1 MNPFLIIT
9 ILGIVEGLTEFIP
22 VSSTGHLILFGHL
35 LDYNGAEAKTFQI
48 FIQSGAILA
57 VVVVYFRRFFEL
69 LVVPADTSFHSH
81 RGLGFV
87 ILSTLPILIAGKL
100 LHEVIK
106 ANMTPEVV
114 AIGLALGGVWIL
126 AMEHLGQ
133 PSERQ
138 TLDRMTWRT
147 ALGIGLFQCFALW
160 PGVSR
165 SASTILGA
173 MMLGVRRK
181 DAAEYSFFIA
191 VPALLAAC
199 GYDLIKSLPNLT
211 ASALPLFAVGFVV
224 AFISALLAIKFFIRY
239 VSHHTLAIFGWYRIA
254 LALVVWLLLARS

>member
-1 MNPFLIIT
+1 MNILLIIA

-35 LDYNGAEAKTFQI
+35 LGYNGDEAKTFQI

-69 LVVPADTSFHSH
+69 LVVPADTSFHS
-81 RGLGFV
+81 RKGLV
-87 ILSTLPILIAGKL
+87 MVVLSTLPFLLAGL
-100 LHEVIK
+100 GLHKWIK
-106 ANMTPEVV
+106 EHMTPGVV
-114 AIGLALGGVWIL
+114 VIGLAAGGVWIL
-126 AMEHLGQ
+126 VMEHFAQ
-133 PSERQ
+133 SSERKK
-138 TLDRMTWRT
+138 LDDISWRT
-147 ALGIGLFQCFALW
+147 ALCIGLFQCLALW

-199 GYDLIKSLPNLT
+199 VYDLVKSLPNLNS
-211 ASALPLFAVGFVV
+211 SALPHFALGFLV
-224 AFISALLAIKFFIRY
+224 AFVSALFAIKFFIRY
-239 VSHHTLAIFGWYRIA
+239 VSRHTLAIFGWYRIV
-254 LALVVWLLLARS
+254 LAAVAGFLLRHA